1 MLRKRTREIW
11 GGPDRLAGMHL
22 VARDWWS
29 GANSRM
35 LPGEIGGVSVFV
47 IEFADR
53 CHSFGYTGSRV
64 FGRVSTLVMKGG
76 AYPANAF
83 VSGHAAR
90 VPYLVKCVAS
100 GLGRGDARELRD
112 SLVVLGPSNSV
123 RAGRSVVESACC
135 WLADDEV
142 VGDSLPFSEFGSLN
156 LNLPL
161 GSWPKH

>member
-1 MLRKRTREIW
+1 MLRKRTREIE
-11 GGPDRLAGMHL
+11 GAPDRLAGMNL

-29 GANSRM
+29 GADAQL

-47 IEFADR
+47 IEFADG
-53 CHSFGYTGSRV
+53 CHFFGYTGSRV
-64 FGRVSTLVMKGG
+64 FDRVSTLVMKRG
-76 AYPANAF
+76 ASANAF

-100 GLGRGDARELRD
+100 GLGRRDARQLRD
-112 SLVVLGPSNSV
+112 LLVLLGPSRSV
-123 RAGRSVVESACC
+123 GVGRSVVESACC
-135 WLADDEV
+135 WLADDEA

-161 GSWPKH
+161 G